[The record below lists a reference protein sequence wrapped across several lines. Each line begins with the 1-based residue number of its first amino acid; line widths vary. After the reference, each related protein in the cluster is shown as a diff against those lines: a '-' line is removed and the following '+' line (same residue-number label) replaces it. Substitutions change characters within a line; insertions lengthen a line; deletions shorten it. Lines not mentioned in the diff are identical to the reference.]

1 MEIDLQQAQKDTELW
16 LKNSIEVPTPTMGGT
31 AVCPYAKH
39 ARTNQKITFRLGVH
53 PYEDLVEHAKV
64 GNQGYDVFMYVYD
77 PSKWDPKVFHDMV
90 YLANDG
96 DLAQVDLISLPDHPY
111 EHESINGI
119 VCNQGKYAFN
129 MIAPLSAL
137 NEASAKLYENGYYDN
152 FKNVSEEYFQALFRG
167 RVDPRKSKSLT

>member
-1 MEIDLQQAQKDTELW
+1 MKIDLQQAQKDTELW
-16 LKNSIEVPTPTMGGT
+16 LKNSIEVPTPAMNGV

-96 DLAQVDLISLPDHPY
+96 DLAQ
-111 EHESINGI
+111 
-119 VCNQGKYAFN
+119 A
-129 MIAPLSAL
+129 
-137 NEASAKLYENGYYDN
+137 
-152 FKNVSEEYFQALFRG
+152 R
-167 RVDPRKSKSLT
+167 